1 MLRSLTY
8 LNIATDSY
16 SRLKTV
22 TITLVC
28 SDGTAVTASRNISY
42 VAYNNGP
49 PKLGGMNLDTGSAVV
64 APTQYVMAY
73 SGNVNS
79 NNAPPYVV
87 LQPILSLTYG
97 ERYGITNAT
106 VTITSGFDLSDD
118 ALSLTSS
125 AASSASSA
133 GVTYAFS
140 NITAAL
146 SLSGTAS
153 AAVYA
158 TLLAGVQL
166 VHKGWSRTNNYRR
179 VVTMSVV
186 DAHPEGASHTSLP
199 LIQTVYA
206 TAKLSLPSLTRLVS
220 DPPPTKGPTKITLA
234 GANLGFGGVGAGLGT
249 FVIADDKTVCGTQSV
264 PVNISS
270 ASQSRTFDTCTG
282 DQGMVQKVR
291 ART

>member
-1 MLRSLTY
+1 M
-8 LNIATDSY
+8 
-16 SRLKTV
+16 
-22 TITLVC
+22 TITLTC
-28 SDGTAVTASRNISY
+28 SDGTVGSASRNISY

-49 PKLGGMNLDTGSAVV
+49 PKLGGLNLDVGSASA

-79 NNAPPYVV
+79 NNVPPYVI

-97 ERYGITNAT
+97 ERYGIANAT

-118 ALSLTSS
+118 TLTLTS
-125 AASSASSA
+125 AAATAASSA
-133 GVTYAFS
+133 GVTYSFS
-140 NITAAL
+140 NSTAAL
-146 SLSGTAS
+146 SLRSPASDRVS

-158 TLLAGVQL
+158 TLLSGVKL
-166 VHKGWSRTNNYRR
+166 EHKGWSRTNNYKR
-179 VVTMSVV
+179 VVTMSVM
-186 DAHPEGASHTSLP
+186 DAHPEGTNHTSL
-199 LIQTVYA
+199 LLSQTVYA

-220 DPPPTKGPTKITLA
+220 DPPPTKGPTNITLA
-234 GANLGFGGVGAGLGT
+234 GANLGFGGVDGGLGT

-270 ASQSRTFDTCTG
+270 ASQSRFFDTCTG

-291 ART
+291 VRGDKARLQPPLPSRCRAV